1 MQKHGSQETD
11 TAYALHAVKP
21 DAFFDRLIKALEY
34 LSQEAKSA
42 GQGDVSV
49 VLNETIVKSLEI
61 YVEHKR
67 THLENSLRE
76 RSSIAELRYD

>member
-1 MQKHGSQETD
+1 MKTQGSQKAN
-11 TAYALHAVKP
+11 TAHTSYAAKP

-42 GQGDVSV
+42 GQDDVSV
-49 VLNETIVKSLEI
+49 VLDETIVKSLEI

-67 THLENSLRE
+67 AHLENSLRE
-76 RSSIAELRYD
+76 RSPIAELRYD